1 MPNHVRW
8 MFRFALVVFA
18 ACGVTKE
25 LARADDLNAVRFI
38 QPNIPERGS
47 SFDQLF
53 DQTTS
58 LEKEQRWGEALQI
71 YSDAI
76 RSNPDNPAIRQ
87 RQLLA
92 QIHYDLNRRYNDI
105 SFRTTV
111 RDTDS
116 SHALA
121 VYAEVLNKIETYH
134 VQTPDWARITALGG
148 QSLEV
153 ALSDPAFIKFHAP
166 QITDLQAA
174 TTSQLVRQ
182 TLDHFSVK
190 NNQDAYVVTSSLAR
204 QLEARIGLSPA
215 ATIYEFIFGS
225 MIALDPYSSFMTETQ
240 FNETMSQIEG
250 NFVGLGVELKTM
262 PQKLEIVG
270 VIPEGSAGKAGLQAG
285 DLILAVDNQLTEK
298 VGSEAAAD
306 LLRGLEGTA
315 TVLTIQRGSQVQRMS
330 LVRRQVEIPSIID
343 ARMIEPGIGYIR
355 IASFQK
361 TTTRDFDAAIL
372 RMNQQGLTG
381 LIVDVRGNPGGLLS
395 SSVEIADRFL
405 QSGIVVSTRGRNPME
420 DFVHHAVPKGTWNVP
435 LVVLVDENSAS
446 ASEIFAAAIA
456 DHKRGRIVGTRSYGK
471 GSVQGIFPLS
481 VSGGGIRLTTAKFF
495 GPNGEAIQNNG
506 VKPDVEVHAAAKV
519 AAGATADA
527 TNESDAALSV
537 GLKIVRQSAV
547 R

>member
-1 MPNHVRW
+1 MPSQVRW
-8 MFRFALVVFA
+8 MFLCALLVSA
-18 ACGVTKE
+18 ACVMAKE
-25 LARADDLNAVRFI
+25 PAQADDANAVRFV
-38 QPNIPERGS
+38 QPNVLKHGAN
-47 SFDQLF
+47 FDQLF
-53 DQTTS
+53 NQTTS
-58 LEKEQRWGEALQI
+58 LEKEQRWGEALQL

-92 QIHYDLNRRYNDI
+92 QIHYDLNRRYSDN
-105 SFRTTV
+105 SFRNTV
-111 RDTDS
+111 RETDS

-134 VQTPDWARITALGG
+134 VQTPDWARITALGA

-153 ALSDPAFIKFHAP
+153 ALSDPAFIGFHAP

-174 TTSQLVRQ
+174 TASQVVRQ
-182 TLDHFSVK
+182 TLDHFAVK

-250 NFVGLGVELKTM
+250 SFVGLGVELKTM
-262 PQKLEIVG
+262 PKKLEIVS
-270 VIPEGSAGKAGLQAG
+270 VIPDGSAGKAGLQPG
-285 DLILAVDNQLTEK
+285 DLVLAVDDQLTEK
-298 VGSEAAAD
+298 IGSEAAAD
-306 LLRGLEGTA
+306 MMRGLEGTA
-315 TVLTIQRGSQVQRMS
+315 IALTIQRGSQVQRMS

-343 ARMIEPGIGYIR
+343 AHMLEPGIGYIH

-361 TTTRDFDAAIL
+361 TTTRDFDAAIW
-372 RMNQQGLTG
+372 RMNQQGLNG

-395 SSVEIADRFL
+395 ASVEIADRFI
-405 QSGIVVSTRGRNPME
+405 QSGIVVSTRGRNPLE
-420 DFVHHAVPKGTWNVP
+420 DFVHHAVANGTWTVP

-506 VKPDVEVHAAAKV
+506 VKPDVEVHAVAKV
-519 AAGATADA
+519 SPNSTVDA
-527 TNESDAALSV
+527 TNESDAALTV
-537 GLKIVRQSAV
+537 GLKIVRLSAV